1 MGLLMVNDKND
12 NLYMKECNIK
22 QSMDILNSLG
32 DEFKEFEMKYDFET
46 IKNVDNLIYINC
58 VPADKDMQVNI
69 DADMKLE
76 KYFKYQ
82 VKNEIVEYVKQFE

>member
-1 MGLLMVNDKND
+1 MVNDKND